1 MTMRHEKG
9 SALITVVLVVF
20 VLTMV
25 GIAGVL
31 YMTME
36 DRLSGNEK
44 LQQLALY
51 AAEDG
56 LRVAETVVATE
67 AANSSSSLNL
77 LLNPG
82 SPPAPNLQP
91 PGGGYA
97 AVPLVVGT
105 TTYYQVEV
113 PMPTDAPGHAQYSLY
128 LRNNTND
135 TTTIADRPTRDEDQ
149 FINIISMAEV
159 TDPSGRGITKILE
172 EQMFLG
178 GAGGGERLMK
188 GNNLGGTAAAG
199 IGRVR

>member
-1 MTMRHEKG
+1 MRREKG

-44 LQQLALY
+44 LQQVALY

-67 AANSSSSLNL
+67 AANSSTSLNI
-77 LLNPG
+77 LLNP
-82 SPPAPNLQP
+82 SSTIPNLTP

-105 TTYYQVEV
+105 TTFHEIAVA
-113 PMPTDAPGHAQYSLY
+113 MPTGAPGQANYSIFV
-128 LRNNTND
+128 RNNTDD
-135 TTTIADRPTRDEDQ
+135 TTLLSDRPTRDEDQ
-149 FINIISMAEV
+149 RINIISMARV

-178 GAGGGERLMK
+178 GMGGGERLMK
-188 GNNLGGTAAAG
+188 GGNMGGTGAAG
-199 IGRVR
+199 IGKSR